1 MLRLLFL
8 ALLAA
13 TAAAQSPTL
22 RETWD
27 NGYGGRDANGA
38 DVLGYWKFDAGTE
51 LKDASG
57 KGHDLAEHGAKLAPK
72 GRFGGAL
79 ESFPGF
85 PVEDKSHSLQTG
97 SGTGLSP
104 KGALTIEMWLAAK
117 PDFAPGQRCYLLDK
131 KYVSDDD
138 YQWTLSDADKGG
150 FRRMTVTLGFGAQ
163 SQAFYSDPLRLEP
176 GAWRHVAFTY
186 DANGTGRFYVDGQAW
201 GGGEH
206 AGAKAISAGRKPL
219 AIGDRLGSNH
229 GGFPGYIDEV
239 RICDGVLEFGKVR
252 LQILTSRTV
261 WRRMEERAH
270 VTVVCTNTDRQ
281 KLSGSRLVLGVAGAS
296 EHALELPAL
305 APGAEQRIEEPIET
319 RLKAATYRFRARL
332 EIPPPNAYAT
342 ENSVPLEIVNRP
354 LPKRMPVV
362 MWGNPGDDFT
372 LLKELGFTHCLGLNA
387 DYAAVWK
394 AGKPVPPGK
403 LEETRRMLD
412 RALAADVGLIASVSP
427 VSFLESMPELLRVDR
442 AGKPYERKD
451 ICASLPQLPAY
462 FENVGKSVAEA
473 YGDHPAFAAALIDT
487 EVRDNSRPSFNAV
500 DVANYRAF
508 SGVEIPPEVN
518 SRTGVNWQKLP
529 NFPADRVIA
538 DDDPILKYYR
548 WFWTGGD
555 GWNALHSALHD
566 GVKSAHRDDVW
577 TFFDPAVRAPSI
589 HGSGGRV
596 NVLSHW
602 TYTYPDP
609 QRIGLATDE
618 LLEMARVNGVEQS
631 VMKMTQ
637 LIWYRSQTAPSKS
650 AANGP
655 QTPVAWED
663 HDPDAAYITNAPMHL
678 REALWT
684 KLSRPVK
691 GIMYHGWGSLVEQAT
706 PGGYRYTNPHTQHEL
721 KRLLHEVV
729 EPLGP
734 TLMQLEEPRPEV
746 GFLESF
752 TSQMFA
758 GRGGYGSNLGWSAD
772 VWLALEHAHV
782 QSDVLFEESLPHALE
797 RYRVLVAP
805 ECDVLPRFSV
815 QTIRAWQKKG
825 GVLIGDELLCPGLEA
840 DVRLQSFKRVKR
852 AAEDK
857 ASTLAVSG
865 DLAQALRAHTKL
877 QAVDCDNPE
886 VIVHQRAAKDA
897 RYVFAIND
905 RREAGSYVGQHGLV
919 LENGVPSHA
928 KLTFE
933 NDGAAVYDLA
943 KGTRVPTTRA
953 DAHTSIELDLGPAEG
968 RLFLVMQQAIA
979 RVQIH
984 PFLDEPK
991 PGASAT
997 VAITVEDVDGK
1008 AIGATIP
1015 MRLSIRDPNGRLAE
1029 GSGYYGASDG
1039 HLLVKLDLAPNDD
1052 PGVWEITAREL
1063 ASGQEATSFLRVNPI
1078 LHPQIP

>member
-1 MLRLLFL
+1 MLRALFL
-8 ALLAA
+8 GIFAV

-27 NGYGGRDANGA
+27 TGYSGRDANGPH
-38 DVLGYWKFDAGTE
+38 VLGYWKFDAGAE

-57 KGHDLAEHGAKLAPK
+57 RGHDLVDHGAKLAPN
-72 GRFGGAL
+72 GRFGGGL
-79 ESFPGF
+79 ESFVGF
-85 PVEDKSHSLQTG
+85 PVEDKSHSLQTA

-104 KGALTIEMWLAAK
+104 KGAFTIELWIAAK

-138 YQWTLSDADKGG
+138 YQWTLSEADKGG
-150 FRRMTVTLGFGAQ
+150 LRRMTVNLGFGAQ
-163 SQAFYSDPLRLEP
+163 SHAFYSDPLRLDA
-176 GAWRHVAFTY
+176 GAWRHLAFTY

-206 AGAKAISAGRKPL
+206 PGAKAISAGRKPL
-219 AIGDRLGSNH
+219 SIGDRLGSNY
-229 GGFPGYIDEV
+229 GGFPGFIDEV

-261 WRRMEERAH
+261 WRRMEEHAN

-281 KLSGSRLVLGVAGAS
+281 PLTGARLMLGMSG
-296 EHALELPAL
+296 EHTIDLPAL
-305 APGAEQRIEEPIET
+305 APGAEQRIEEPVDT
-319 RLKAATYRFRARL
+319 RLKAAPYRFRTRL
-332 EIPPPNAYAT
+332 EIAQPTHYAT
-342 ENSVPLEIVNRP
+342 DNSVALEIVNRP

-362 MWGNPGDDFT
+362 MWGNPDGDFA
-372 LLKELGFTHCLGLNA
+372 LLKDLGFTHCLGLGA

-394 AGKPVPPGK
+394 AGQPVPPAK
-403 LEETRRMLD
+403 AEDARRMLD
-412 RALAADVGLIASVSP
+412 RALAADVGIIASLSP
-427 VSFLESMPELLRVDR
+427 ASFLETMPQMLRVDR
-442 AGKPYERKD
+442 TGKPYERKD
-451 ICASLPQLPAY
+451 ICASLPQLPAF
-462 FENVGKSVAEA
+462 FENVGKSVAQA

-508 SGVEIPPEVN
+508 SGGEIPMELN
-518 SRTGVNWQKLP
+518 SRTGVNWQKLA

-548 WFWTGGD
+548 WFWTIGD

-566 GVKSAHRDDVW
+566 GVKTARREDLW

-589 HGSGGRV
+589 HGSGGCA

-618 LLEMARVNGVEQS
+618 LLEMARVNGFGQA

-637 LIWYRSQTAPSKS
+637 LVWYRSQTAPTK
-650 AANGP
+650 AAASGP
-655 QTPVAWED
+655 QAPVAWED
-663 HDPDAAYITNAPMHL
+663 HDPDAAYITIAPMHL

-684 KLSRPVK
+684 KLSRPVQ
-691 GIMYHGWGSLVEQAT
+691 GIMYHGWGSLVEQAA

-721 KRLLHEVV
+721 KRLMHEVV

-734 TLMQLEEPRPEV
+734 TLLQLEDPWPEV
-746 GFLESF
+746 AFLESF

-772 VWLALEHAHV
+772 VWLALQHAHV
-782 QSDVLFEESLPHALE
+782 QCDVLFEESLRQALDH
-797 RYRVLVAP
+797 YRVLVAP
-805 ECDVLPRFSV
+805 ECDVLPRSIV
-815 QTIRAWQKKG
+815 ETIRDWQKKG
-825 GVLIGDELLCPGLEA
+825 GVLIGDEFLCPVLEPG
-840 DVRLQSFKRVKR
+840 VRLQSFKRAKR

-857 ASTLAVSG
+857 ASTLAVAHE
-865 DLAQALRAHTKL
+865 LAQALTARVKS
-877 QAVDCDNPE
+877 QAIECDNPE

-905 RREAGSYVGQHGLV
+905 QREAGTYVGQHGLV

-928 KLTFE
+928 KLTFAQ
-933 NDGAAVYDLA
+933 DAAVVYDLSHR
-943 KGTRVPTTRA
+943 TRVPTTGA
-953 DAHTSIELDLGPAEG
+953 NGHTAIEVDLAPAEG
-968 RLFLVMQQAIA
+968 RVFLVMKHAIA
-979 RVQIH
+979 RVDFF
-984 PFLDEPK
+984 PFLEEPK
-991 PGASAT
+991 PGDRVKIAL
-997 VAITVEDVDGK
+997 TVEDAAGK
-1008 AIGATIP
+1008 PIEATVP
-1015 MRLSIRDPNGRLAE
+1015 VQLNIRDPNGRLAE
-1029 GSGYYGASDG
+1029 GSGYYGAKNG
-1039 HLLVKLDLAPNDD
+1039 ELLVKLDLAPNDD
-1052 PGVWEITAREL
+1052 PGAWEITAREL
-1063 ASGQEATSFLRVNPI
+1063 ASGQETTRFLRVKPSTSAKA
-1078 LHPQIP
+1078 P